1 MITLSLCNMHPFKL
15 ADIFDISSQLGRY
28 EDSRLAVER
37 CVHEL
42 NAIDHHHYS
51 NTDEWVVSGIIIKQT
66 EDGFVR
72 YVINDRINVFTLRVV
87 VVLFLFSFSTYCTS
101 IAASKGASKRIDS
114 S

>member
-1 MITLSLCNMHPFKL
+1 MHPFKL
-15 ADIFDISSQLGRY
+15 ADIFDISSHIGRY

-42 NAIDHHHYS
+42 NAIDHHHYG

-72 YVINDRINVFTLRVV
+72 YVINDRIDVFTLRVV
-87 VVLFLFSFSTYCTS
+87 VVFFLFLSLMLPPSE
-101 IAASKGASKRIDS
+101 
-114 S
+114 